1 MIDIIVIDQEK
12 LRNNQAKLIQETSV
26 VDNV

>member
-26 VDNV
+26 MDNV